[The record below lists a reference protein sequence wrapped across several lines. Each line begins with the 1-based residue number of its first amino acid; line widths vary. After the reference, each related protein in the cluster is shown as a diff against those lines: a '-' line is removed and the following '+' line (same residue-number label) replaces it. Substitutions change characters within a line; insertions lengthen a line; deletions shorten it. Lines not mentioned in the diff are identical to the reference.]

1 MDRPNIPG
9 QIGYLTLNSEG
20 AVLCSGGDLENDEKT
35 AVVLQSL
42 IGLAHS
48 RLDHKAFDQDFKRLS
63 VVFDDHAYVVC
74 LSNRKVHIV
83 KRQLRAAE

>member
-1 MDRPNIPG
+1 MDRHNIPG

-20 AVLCSGGDLENDEKT
+20 AVIASGGELDNDEKT

-48 RLDHKAFDQDFKRLS
+48 R
-63 VVFDDHAYVVC
+63 
-74 LSNRKVHIV
+74 
-83 KRQLRAAE
+83 